1 MDIKYLKTGEA
12 VDEAIN
18 YYGYST
24 MELAGKLYYM
34 EDRLTAKRKLHN
46 RIKTWLKN
54 AMMEIPYEKNVSVW
68 DYYVIDGNKK
78 KSDRLIPD
86 FYIQRWYMQIDRERF
101 VKLIGRIEK
110 LPEPLKRTAES
121 YKQKEELLERSEYDK
136 VFEIGVE
143 NDISPT
149 SDLAAEDMKLSEQA
163 ARKNIEKQKKELLW
177 PWLWEKYVS
186 ENGIIFGEEQE
197 EKYIREF
204 YEIEELIRRED
215 YGIMYQELDD
225 RLSDIQNYFK
235 YIKKRK

>member
-163 ARKNIEKQKKELLW
+163 ARKNIEKQKK
-177 PWLWEKYVS
+177 
-186 ENGIIFGEEQE
+186 
-197 EKYIREF
+197 
-204 YEIEELIRRED
+204 
-215 YGIMYQELDD
+215 
-225 RLSDIQNYFK
+225 
-235 YIKKRK
+235 